1 MITLESKI
9 LPENQTSEQRI
20 VIYKI
25 RARINFHKKKKR
37 KTNKPKR
44 CSNVLLPLAPISF
57 ILLSIRGVAYTARLY
72 ADAMLHNTKASSV
85 DSLSPLPT
93 LSLCILSSP
102 LQRLTSYFLTSRNR
116 ATPHVFPNHFLNRK
130 MTFSSSIYD
139 RVPLQLVIF
148 ERLQSA
154 RHSSLYILIYRA
166 CIIGDT
172 IKINPSNTT
181 LIYIHPF
188 IDSEYRNERKN

>member
-1 MITLESKI
+1 MFFS
-9 LPENQTSEQRI
+9 
-20 VIYKI
+20 
-25 RARINFHKKKKR
+25 
-37 KTNKPKR
+37 
-44 CSNVLLPLAPISF
+44 
-57 ILLSIRGVAYTARLY
+57 LS
-72 ADAMLHNTKASSV
+72 H
-85 DSLSPLPT
+85 LSPLYFYRSEESPT
-93 LSLCILSSP
+93 PRDYTQTPCYTIQKRLVSIVSPSPLPSLSLCILSSP